1 MTFPANPAER
11 SPKGDHNRRL
21 ALAID
26 PDVFAAEAGITTE
39 ALREYEQTPPD
50 GNFDPLVAQRVGQA
64 LEMMETLKEP
74 RVDNGPTPSNTVED
88 MAVLRDALSRGSA
101 V

>member
-39 ALREYEQTPPD
+39 QLRTYEQTGPD
-50 GNFDPLVAQRVGQA
+50 EKFDPLIADRVGQA
-64 LEMMETLKEP
+64 LEMMEALKEP
-74 RVDNGPTPSNTVED
+74 RVDNGPKPTNTLKDLVPPG
-88 MAVLRDALSRGSA
+88 RAL
-101 V
+101 

>member
-26 PDVFAAEAGITTE
+26 PDVFAAQAGITVE

-50 GNFDPLVAQRVGQA
+50 GNFDPVVAQRVGEA
-64 LEMMETLKEP
+64 LEMMEALKEP
-74 RVDNGPTPSNTVED
+74 RVDNGPIPTNTVTD
-88 MAVLRDALSRGSA
+88 LAPLGRRSL
-101 V
+101 